1 MKSLLKVMPKHL
13 ILIEVWTLIREVKH
27 PKVDLLVFWIS
38 VLLHNMSVLELQ
50 SMNFQDFLVETRI
63 YDCLNV
69 SVMFFFIFLS
79 NAVLLLCQVEL
90 ESVFYPQ

>member
-69 SVMFFFIFLS
+69 SVMFFLS
-79 NAVLLLCQVEL
+79 FYQMLCY
-90 ESVFYPQ
+90 FYAR